1 MMFGTI
7 SLCGVLMFCRICV
20 DGQQLTSGDSDGT
33 AGAGDRLPRPSPCLA
48 DDILA
53 ALRGSLGGGGELANQ
68 SLTRFGI
75 CADPGDPSEPL
86 LEFVKETSERNRL
99 QILHPTAAPVSEDA
113 ESGSLRLTFDL
124 PPSASPALTPLL
136 LLAFESRPA
145 AGNLRVTFSSRS
157 LQPDKQTACVSAETL
172 YVILSGK
179 TSNADRTWRI
189 SAEAAPDMKQR
200 LKELLIGGK
209 PGSVLN
215 AVPLLLFSGETGSD
229 TRVAWQTSSFLCELK
244 QFLAGVTPHSHPE
257 SPLLQLSSLQSL
269 PPLALGRSTSE
280 ATLAALIHSPSLTV
294 LSFGG
299 CCSSSQVHRGELAL
313 PPPLSEELRQ
323 KLEQTVTHI
332 TEVIREEVGDEAI
345 RRLGRLVELSAFP
358 RKDLAT
364 GQSQY
369 RAFLLLKALQTVSR
383 TYTVKRGLR
392 AIRAN
397 ADTPARQ
404 KHCRL
409 RSFTMSLERHAI
421 DPSTA
426 DINNCQG
433 VCSFP
438 MANTT
443 NHAVLLNSYIDNKRA
458 ANEAVDQR
466 APCCVPV
473 AYEDLDMVLLDEA
486 GTGTELRTL
495 TDVVVKEC
503 GCR

>member
-1 MMFGTI
+1 P
-7 SLCGVLMFCRICV
+7 VV
-20 DGQQLTSGDSDGT
+20 
-33 AGAGDRLPRPSPCLA
+33 
-48 DDILA
+48 
-53 ALRGSLGGGGELANQ
+53 GSCDE
-68 SLTRFGI
+68 F
-75 CADPGDPSEPL
+75 PL
-86 LEFVKETSERNRL
+86 
-99 QILHPTAAPVSEDA
+99 VSE
-113 ESGSLRLTFDL
+113 
-124 PPSASPALTPLL
+124 
-136 LLAFESRPA
+136 
-145 AGNLRVTFSSRS
+145 
-157 LQPDKQTACVSAETL
+157 
-172 YVILSGK
+172 
-179 TSNADRTWRI
+179 
-189 SAEAAPDMKQR
+189 QR

-229 TRVAWQTSSFLCELK
+229 TRFSIDADFSFGRFATSSFLCELK

-269 PPLALGRSTSE
+269 PPLTLGRSTSE

-364 GQSQY
+364 AQPGSWSSFPSFQY